1 MLYIFFLFL
10 VWVIGCCYHSYTIFL
25 HSNIFLYIMLNM
37 RLTCQNI
44 FLTFLLYGYIQCDVI
59 FEDTQWG
66 WLLTWQQDLPNS
78 VMLTVTIAT
87 WLTFN
92 SGVLILKK
100 TYCLALNFCDY
111 KFTQILQSYLYWHI
125 LNCYHDNNL
134 HNSFSWLPTF
144 S

>member
-44 FLTFLLYGYIQCDVI
+44 FLTFLLHGYIQCDVI
-59 FEDTQWG
+59 FEVR
-66 WLLTWQQDLPNS
+66 LTVNMATRFAS